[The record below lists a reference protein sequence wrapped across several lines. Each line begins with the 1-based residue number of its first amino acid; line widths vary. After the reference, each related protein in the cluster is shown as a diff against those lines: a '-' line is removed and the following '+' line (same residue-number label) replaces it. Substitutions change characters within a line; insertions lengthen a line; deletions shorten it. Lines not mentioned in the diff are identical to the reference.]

1 MIRLGGK
8 HGLELRH
15 RTLPPNDLTEL
26 SHDVHLVCEVCVCV
40 LARVNG
46 ISTREVVGEYSPPS
60 LLSFGKQPGHTMNVL
75 DETNSTTS
83 LAATIPATSAA
94 PAALA
99 FSAASASAAFPS
111 LNERN
116 APVPTTLSV

>member
-1 MIRLGGK
+1 M
-8 HGLELRH
+8 HVLE
-15 RTLPPNDLTEL
+15 
-26 SHDVHLVCEVCVCV
+26 
-40 LARVNG
+40 
-46 ISTREVVGEYSPPS
+46 
-60 LLSFGKQPGHTMNVL
+60 
-75 DETNSTTS
+75 ETNSTTS

-99 FSAASASAAFPS
+99 FSAASSSAAFPS

>member
-1 MIRLGGK
+1 MNYVI
-8 HGLELRH
+8 ELCH
-15 RTLPPNDLTEL
+15 QTTLPNYLTMYTWC
-26 SHDVHLVCEVCVCV
+26 VRCVCVCV
-40 LARVNG
+40 CVCLRESTASVQERSSASTLPRV
-46 ISTREVVGEYSPPS
+46 SLSP
-60 LLSFGKQPGHTMNVL
+60 FGKQPGHTMNVL

-99 FSAASASAAFPS
+99 FSAASSSAAFPS